1 MEGGRQGWLGWR
13 RMVRG
18 NMETTVLEQQL
29 KKERDLY
36 YTFGGTVFVVSAL
49 PAQPFMF

>member
-36 YTFGGTVFVVSAL
+36 ILLVGQFL
-49 PAQPFMF
+49 